1 MKTKLL
7 ALLLMVLTIQACNSS
22 SETDITEIEKDET
35 PSDSPVKDEE
45 PEEEEEPTTYP
56 FTKDGVKY
64 GEDYVVFEPEIT
76 NSELGLWVRRVAGD
90 AVYHEGNVPPI
101 NNGYLEFTGNNLNG
115 GSAKSPLSYTFVCQK
130 TGKYRIVMRMYQP
143 LNDHEEGD
151 KRNDVWIKLA
161 GTFTSSCVFPTD
173 ALKHNH
179 KFWGRGVRKWGS
191 AHKMEGH
198 VNGVKKL
205 NKAIYY
211 LSAGQSYTLTIS
223 GRAQGCSLDY
233 ILFYNDVS
241 NYSIET
247 HDDPAVKLPP
257 SYMPDVIEAN

>member
-1 MKTKLL
+1 MKAKFL
-7 ALLLMVLTIQACNSS
+7 ALFLIVLTIQACNSS
-22 SETDITEIEKDET
+22 SETDITEIEKNET
-35 PSDSPVKDEE
+35 PSDTPIKDEE
-45 PEEEEEPTTYP
+45 PEEEEKEEPTTYP

-64 GEDYVVFEPEIT
+64 GQDYFVFEPEIT
-76 NSELGLWVRRVAGD
+76 NSELGLWVRRVPGD
-90 AVYHEGNVPPI
+90 PAYHEGTVAPV

-161 GTFTSSCVFPTD
+161 GTFTSSCVFPNV

-198 VNGVKKL
+198 VNGVK
-205 NKAIYY
+205 
-211 LSAGQSYTLTIS
+211 T
-223 GRAQGCSLDY
+223 
-233 ILFYNDVS
+233 
-241 NYSIET
+241 
-247 HDDPAVKLPP
+247 
-257 SYMPDVIEAN
+257 